1 VLLVVRALHQ
11 EAADP
16 YDVRKLVQ
24 VRYHHLLNIG
34 FFCAEWKMIREALH
48 EPRVGELL

>member
-1 VLLVVRALHQ
+1 MCRVRALHQ

-24 VRYHHLLNIG
+24 VRCHYLSDVGIL
-34 FFCAEWKMIREALH
+34 CAEWKMI
-48 EPRVGELL
+48 